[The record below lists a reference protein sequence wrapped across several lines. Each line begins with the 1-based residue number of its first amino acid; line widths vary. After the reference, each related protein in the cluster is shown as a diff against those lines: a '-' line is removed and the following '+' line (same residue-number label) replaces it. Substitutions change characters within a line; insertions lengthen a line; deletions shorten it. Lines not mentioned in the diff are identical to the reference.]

1 MQQSHP
7 SVTHWDDKREDARIM
22 EKYIILILSY
32 ILGSIPFSLIIAKIN
47 GINLREVGSGNIGA
61 TNVARTG
68 NKRLAVLAL
77 FLDSLKGFV
86 GVYTAQQFCDNND
99 FYIYVSAIL
108 AVLGHMFPIWLRF
121 NGGKGVATTLG
132 VLVALN
138 ISIALAFVFVWLIVF
153 FTFRYSSLASLAAT
167 AIAVVI
173 SFFFQKELFLVL
185 LTAAILI
192 FLKHYKNIANLL
204 QGRERK
210 FL

>member
-1 MQQSHP
+1 
-7 SVTHWDDKREDARIM
+7 M
-22 EKYIILILSY
+22 EIFVVFVLSY

-68 NKRLAVLAL
+68 NKFLAAIAL
-77 FLDSLKGFV
+77 FLDTSKGFIA
-86 GVYTAQQFCDNND
+86 VYTAQQFCDNND

-153 FTFRYSSLASLAAT
+153 FIFRYSSLASLAAN
-167 AIAVVI
+167 AAAVIA
-173 SFFFQKELFLVL
+173 SFFFQKELFLIL
-185 LTAAILI
+185 LTVAILI

-204 QGRERK
+204 QGREHK

>member
-1 MQQSHP
+1 MIEIF
-7 SVTHWDDKREDARIM
+7 VVFV
-22 EKYIILILSY
+22 LSY

-86 GVYTAQQFCDNND
+86 AVYTAQQFCDNND

-153 FTFRYSSLASLAAT
+153 FIFRYSSLASLAAT
-167 AIAVVI
+167 AAAVIA
-173 SFFFQKELFLVL
+173 SFFFQKELFLIL
-185 LTAAILI
+185 LTVAILI

-204 QGRERK
+204 QGREHK

>member
-1 MQQSHP
+1 
-7 SVTHWDDKREDARIM
+7 M
-22 EKYIILILSY
+22 EKYIVLILSY
-32 ILGSIPFSLIIAKIN
+32 ILGSITFTLIIAKIN

-86 GVYTAQQFCDNND
+86 AVYTAQQFCDNND
-99 FYIYVSAIL
+99 FYIYLSAIL
-108 AVLGHMFPIWLRF
+108 AVLGHMFPIWLSF

-132 VLVALN
+132 ALIALN
-138 ISIALAFVFVWLIVF
+138 ISIALAFVLVWIIVF
-153 FTFRYSSLASLAAT
+153 FVFRYSSLASLAAT
-167 AIAVVI
+167 AAAVIAPL
-173 SFFFQKELFLVL
+173 FFQKELFPIL
-185 LTAAILI
+185 LTVGILI

-204 QGRERK
+204 QGREHK

>member
-1 MQQSHP
+1 
-7 SVTHWDDKREDARIM
+7 M
-22 EKYIILILSY
+22 EIFVVFVLSY

-68 NKRLAVLAL
+68 NKRLAVLTL

-153 FTFRYSSLASLAAT
+153 FIFRYSSLASLAAN
-167 AIAVVI
+167 AAAVIA
-173 SFFFQKELFLVL
+173 SFFFQKELFLIL
-185 LTAAILI
+185 LTVAILI

-204 QGRERK
+204 QGREHK

>member
-1 MQQSHP
+1 MIEIF
-7 SVTHWDDKREDARIM
+7 VVFV
-22 EKYIILILSY
+22 LSY

-132 VLVALN
+132 ALIALN
-138 ISIALAFVFVWLIVF
+138 ISIALAFVLVWLIVF
-153 FTFRYSSLASLAAT
+153 FIFRYSSLASLAAN
-167 AIAVVI
+167 AAAVIA
-173 SFFFQKELFLVL
+173 SFFFQKELFLIL
-185 LTAAILI
+185 LTVAILI

-204 QGRERK
+204 QGREHK

>member
-1 MQQSHP
+1 MIEIF
-7 SVTHWDDKREDARIM
+7 VVFV
-22 EKYIILILSY
+22 LSY

-47 GINLREVGSGNIGA
+47 DINLREVGSGNIGA

-86 GVYTAQQFCDNND
+86 AVYTAQQFCDNND
-99 FYIYVSAIL
+99 LYIHVSAIL

-132 VLVALN
+132 VLIALN

-153 FTFRYSSLASLAAT
+153 FIFRYSSLASLAAT
-167 AIAVVI
+167 AAAVIA
-173 SFFFQKELFLVL
+173 SFFFQKELFLIL
-185 LTAAILI
+185 LTVAILI